1 MYYRRKVLLSIIE
14 QFGGELNRTKLQ
26 KLAFLFTREQEKKA
40 FDFVPYHYGCYSFQ
54 VNQDLKT
61 MCKKGLL
68 QEETKGKHSGYW
80 KVPEGNSFIHLLRPK
95 DRSTLISFHKKFQS
109 FSTDE
114 LIRYTYTRY
123 PYFAINS
130 SVAARYLQGKE
141 LEAVDK
147 ERPQK
152 EGSVLFTIGYEG
164 ITLETYLNKLI
175 EQNVR
180 LLCDVRKNSLSM
192 KFGFSKKQLK
202 HACEQVGIDFH
213 HLPDLGIESSK
224 RKELTTMRDY
234 DLLFAEYEKSTL
246 VKNHQAVVELADMAK
261 KYNRIAITCFEAS
274 HCMCHRGR
282 VVKALEALP
291 DWDIPIKHL

>member
-1 MYYRRKVLLSIIE
+1 MYYRRKVLLSILE

-26 KLAFLFTREQEKKA
+26 KLTFLFTREQEKKA
-40 FDFVPYHYGCYSFQ
+40 FDFVPYRYGCYSFQ
-54 VNQDLKT
+54 ANQDLKT

-68 QEETKGKHSGYW
+68 HEETKGKKSGYW
-80 KVPEGNSFIHLLRPK
+80 KMPEGNSFTHLLQPK
-95 DRSTLISFHKKFQS
+95 DRSILRSFHRAFKS
-109 FSTDE
+109 YSTDD
-114 LIRYTYTRY
+114 LIRLTYTKY

-130 SVAARYLQGKE
+130 SVAAKYLEETE

-147 ERPQK
+147 ERPKKQ
-152 EGSVLFTIGYEG
+152 GSALFTIGYEG

-192 KFGFSKKQLK
+192 KFGFSKRQLK

-213 HLPDLGIESSK
+213 HLPDLGIESDK
-224 RKELTTMRDY
+224 RKKLTTMRDY
-234 DLLFAEYEKSTL
+234 DLLFAEYEKTTL
-246 VKNHQAVVELADMAK
+246 ANNHQAVLQLADLVK
-261 KYNRIAITCFEAS
+261 KYDRVAITCFEAS